1 MQSQITFDT
10 QLKISLFGEENLPRQ
25 PKLLFFVTLQEKE
38 RTLDWE

>member
-10 QLKISLFGEENLPRQ
+10 QLKITLFAEGNLPRQ

-38 RTLDWE
+38 STLD